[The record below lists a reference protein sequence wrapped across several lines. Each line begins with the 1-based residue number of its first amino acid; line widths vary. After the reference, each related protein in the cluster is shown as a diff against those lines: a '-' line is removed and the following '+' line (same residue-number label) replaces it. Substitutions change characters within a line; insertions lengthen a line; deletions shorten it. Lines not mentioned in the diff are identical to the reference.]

1 MVALIYLKIFIA
13 YQTLFSKMVDYEK
26 AKEFFVDSIYEDALS
41 QFYKSVFIFFFER
54 ILAFL
59 FE

>member
-1 MVALIYLKIFIA
+1 
-13 YQTLFSKMVDYEK
+13 MVDYEK